1 MKSIALQP
9 QDRKGLPHLTKP
21 VNLQVKCEALSPQ
34 NIPAKAGYS
43 CVKPLWILVCSLVCA
58 CSMNTPFEGKP
69 IPERG
74 DRSSA
79 NQLVKNDFDRMADV
93 ELEENTHSLKSLML
107 KLYKRNPNQ
116 LAKSTTDNADKMVAW
131 VFDGDLQ
138 HHWKFKEIDNK
149 HGTEAIFLAFDAN
162 YQGDRVLPFIVGIQ
176 TMLLKAHGDK
186 KEFYLTDNIDP
197 QRIYNVARNIE
208 IAAWKLSTARDAN
221 GNLYLLSN
229 EISDKDRNLSF
240 EREFGKMIGRTD
252 LYAIALAEK
261 SQRLISRIAQ
271 SIATMAFL
279 PF

>member
-1 MKSIALQP
+1 MISYGHM
-9 QDRKGLPHLTKP
+9 R
-21 VNLQVKCEALSPQ
+21 
-34 NIPAKAGYS
+34 IP
-43 CVKPLWILVCSLVCA
+43 ILACSLMCA
-58 CSMNTPFEGKP
+58 CSTSLPIEGKS

-79 NQLVKNDFDRMADV
+79 SQLGKNDFDRMADV
-93 ELEENTHSLKSLML
+93 ELEENTRSLKNLML

-116 LAKSTTDNADKMVAW
+116 LARSTTDNAEKMVDW
-131 VFDGDLQ
+131 VFEGELKHRFQ
-138 HHWKFKEIDNK
+138 FKEIDNK
-149 HGTEAIFLAFDAN
+149 QDIEAIFLAFNPD
-162 YQGDRVLPFIVGIQ
+162 YQGDRVLPYIVGLH
-176 TMLLKAHGDK
+176 TMLLKAHGNK
-186 KEFYLTDNIDP
+186 KEFYLTDNINP
-197 QRIYNVARNIE
+197 QSIYNVARNIE

-271 SIATMAFL
+271 SLATAVFL